1 MRFSLAFVAALCS
14 FVPTLLGPSTAQ
26 AYSTRVH
33 ISLANEIRE
42 DLIANGDGTLRLRW
56 SDYSVTLPPE
66 DAAAIMNQPLAFR
79 AGSIGPDNMIFPG
92 LTDATHGLEQDPFRQ
107 CQLLYEDAIT
117 EAERAYALGCF
128 LHGSSDAVVHHF
140 VNAVTGETFTLAPIS
155 TGRVAAWSNVVG
167 HITTESMIQEA
178 LLSAAPGRFSG
189 SVLSHGIPRSFVLR
203 NYFDEDAPLWQLMSR
218 HALARLNAAR
228 AADPDATLSEAI
240 TAAELAPFE
249 YLVLAPVFVREAD
262 TSRATLRAFVLAEI
276 ADMQDWSSPRGSQ
289 LLVTDGPDTMLGTRD
304 DETACDTSCASAY
317 AQYVTYVRL
326 LEPRRDASGR
336 ELPSAFDKI
345 VDELG
350 EDLGA
355 VLPILV
361 QVIENLS
368 SALNGPIAPGESGLD
383 LEPSEVVGYFAPLQD
398 WADDATTIDWN
409 TVVNA
414 VAPAWL
420 VDLDNFL
427 DSLGVP
433 FSLGTLMQAI
443 FAPVLDQVRAAVE
456 DYVIG
461 EAQTYLE
468 ELTTEYRAT
477 YEAWIDDEDAF
488 LAARAPAGLSGDT
501 LDHVLSSGLWAYSFN
516 TVAVTLA
523 DHRVMLVDGEP
534 IDSGPTSFDASY
546 TPRWTQLGLCPY
558 LYEAVYP
565 EGFDIAALLS
575 VQEDGTIHRSG
586 ATEDAPV
593 ECHDGAL
600 SSFGTPS
607 VTTCAHTDLASLLG
621 TPVGSVSR
629 AYPPDFASGSP
640 GCRNLVIA
648 GLPDPP
654 PPGPDAGMMMGS
666 DGGVGP
672 GIDGGTSMPP
682 TSAGCACAVPA
693 GRSGHGGGPLLLG
706 LGLALLVI
714 ARRRRVVAVAATFA
728 LALGL
733 AACDPV
739 PTNDD
744 TPAGNDAGTD
754 DAPSSD
760 DDGGGVDAPSPVDGG
775 GTDGGIDRRR
785 ILMDALG
792 DSTWS
797 ALQTRIETSGAGG
810 REIERAYEIEFR
822 ASSLTWTEVRNP
834 FGPARRRRMRVFTID
849 RDGEQVHSTVMTPD
863 SWPLDPLDGEM
874 EDWRFTVSTG
884 SPRTL
889 TIENQ
894 DTGAI
899 EVFTEGGWDAPT
911 GGLTAEVRVFA
922 ADGAMNTAACNNSTT
937 FDRPTIWGF
946 ARGASVE
953 APLSRDI
960 AAGVDIARWDATTS
974 FAVTDIAGFDRLGG
988 TLISDQANFVVRYSG
1003 TVAHPGGTFRMRE
1016 TDDAVDGGL
1025 FVFLND
1031 DVGSTSSSDLFLEVQ
1046 FFGFIPDATPDAPS
1060 ITLPAGPVPFE
1071 AILWRCTGS
1080 SDEATDLQIDIGTGY
1095 RYPSASF
1102 TTPVVNDTLFP
1113 PAL

>member
-1 MRFSLAFVAALCS
+1 MRFALAFVGALCLL
-14 FVPTLLGPSTAQ
+14 VPVPAH

-42 DLIANGDGTLRLRW
+42 DLIANGDGTLHLRW
-56 SDYSVTLPPE
+56 SEYAVTLPPE

-140 VNAVTGETFTLAPIS
+140 VNAVTGETFTLTPIAAIRGS
-155 TGRVAAWSNVVG
+155 AWSNVVG

-178 LLSAAPGRFSG
+178 LLAAAPSRFSG
-189 SVLSHGIPRSFVLR
+189 SVLSHDIPRSFVLR

-218 HALARLNAAR
+218 HALARLQAAR
-228 AADPDATLSEAI
+228 AADPDATLAEAI
-240 TAAELAPFE
+240 EAAELAPFE

-262 TSRATLRAFVLAEI
+262 SSRATLRAFVLAEI

-289 LLVTDGPDTMLGTRD
+289 LLVTDGPDTTLGTRD

-317 AQYVTYVRL
+317 GQYVGYVRL

-336 ELPSAFDKI
+336 VLPSAFDKI

-368 SALNGPIAPGESGLD
+368 AALNGPIAPGESGLD
-383 LEPSEVVGYFAPLQD
+383 LEPSEVVDYFAPLQD

-414 VAPAWL
+414 VAPSWL
-420 VDLDNFL
+420 IELDAFL
-427 DSLGVP
+427 DSVGVP

-443 FAPVLDQVRAAVE
+443 FAPVLDQVRMAVE

-461 EAQTYLE
+461 EAQAYLE
-468 ELTTEYRAT
+468 ELSTEYRAT
-477 YEAWIDDEDAF
+477 YAMWVTDEEDF
-488 LAARAPAGLSGDT
+488 LAARAPEGLSGDT

-523 DHRVMLVDGEP
+523 DHRVMLVDGDP
-534 IDSGPTSFDASY
+534 VDSGPTSFDASY

-565 EGFDIAALLS
+565 EGFDVAALLS
-575 VQEDGTIHRSG
+575 VEDGGTIHRST
-586 ATEDAPV
+586 AMMDAPI
-593 ECHDGAL
+593 ECHDGSL
-600 SSFGTPS
+600 SSFGAPS
-607 VTTCAHTDLASLLG
+607 VTTCGHTVLASLLS
-621 TPVGSVSR
+621 TPIGSLSR

-654 PPGPDAGMMMGS
+654 PLVPDAGIS
-666 DGGVGP
+666 DADGGVTGP
-672 GIDGGTSMPP
+672 GIDGGTTTPP

-693 GRSGHGGGPLLLG
+693 AGARTDRAPLCLG
-706 LGLALLVI
+706 LGLLLLLA
-714 ARRRRVVAVAATFA
+714 ARRRRAMAIATIA
-728 LALGL
+728 LSI
-733 AACDPV
+733 AACDPMV
-739 PTNDD
+739 VTTD
-744 TPAGNDAGTD
+744 TPTGEDAGPR
-754 DAPSSD
+754 DAPSST
-760 DDGGGVDAPSPVDGG
+760 DDGGGVDALVAIDGG
-775 GTDGGIDRRR
+775 NADAGVDLRRV
-785 ILMDALG
+785 LMDALG
-792 DSTWS
+792 NSTWS
-797 ALQTRIETSGAGG
+797 ALQTRIETSGSGG
-810 REIERAYEIEFR
+810 SEIERAYELEFR
-822 ASSLTWTEVRNP
+822 AAALTWTEIRNP
-834 FGPARRRRMRVFTID
+834 FGPARLRRMRVFTID
-849 RDGEQVHSTVMTPD
+849 RDGERVHSTVMNPD
-863 SWPLDPLDGEM
+863 TWPIDPLDGEM
-874 EDWRFTVSTG
+874 EDFRFEVGAG

-889 TIENQ
+889 TIENL

-899 EVFTEGGWDAPT
+899 EVFTEGAWDAPIT
-911 GGLTAEVRVFA
+911 GLTAEVRVFA

-953 APLSRDI
+953 VPLERDVV
-960 AAGVDIARWDATTS
+960 AGVDIARWDATTS

-988 TLISDQANFVVRYSG
+988 TRISDQANFVVRYTG
-1003 TVAHPGGTFRMRE
+1003 AVTHPGGALRMRE
-1016 TDDAVDGGL
+1016 ADDAVDGGL

-1046 FFGFIPDATPDAPS
+1046 FFGFIPDATPDEPA
-1060 ITLPAGPVPFE
+1060 ITLGAGPVPFE

-1080 SDEATDLQIDIGTGY
+1080 SDESTDLQIDMGGY
-1095 RYPSASF
+1095 RYPNASF

>member
-1 MRFSLAFVAALCS
+1 MRFSLAWLGAASLL
-14 FVPTLLGPSTAQ
+14 VPTLLVNTTAH

-56 SDYSVTLPPE
+56 SDYAVTLPPE

-79 AGSIGPDNMIFPG
+79 AGSVGPDNMIFPG

-140 VNAVTGETFTLAPIS
+140 VNAVTGETFTLTPIS
-155 TGRVAAWSNVVG
+155 VGRGSAWSNVVG

-178 LLSAAPGRFSG
+178 ILGAAPARFSG
-189 SVLSHGIPRSFVLR
+189 TSLTHDIPRSFVLR
-203 NYFDEDAPLWQLMSR
+203 NYFNEEAPLWQLMSR
-218 HALARLNAAR
+218 HALARLEAAR
-228 AADPDATLSEAI
+228 AANPDATLAEAI
-240 TAAELAPFE
+240 EDAELAPYE

-262 TSRATLRAFVLAEI
+262 TSRATLRAFVLSEI

-289 LLVTDGPDTMLGTRD
+289 LLVTDGPDAMLGTRD
-304 DETACDTSCASAY
+304 DETACDSSCASAY
-317 AQYVTYVRL
+317 AQYVGYVRL

-336 ELPSAFDKI
+336 VLPSAFDKI

-361 QVIENLS
+361 QVIESLS
-368 SALNGPIAPGESGLD
+368 SALNGPLAPGESGLD
-383 LEPSEVVGYFAPLQD
+383 LEPSEVAGYFAPLQD
-398 WADDATTIDWN
+398 WADDATTVDWN

-420 VDLDNFL
+420 IELDAFL
-427 DSLGVP
+427 DTVGVP

-443 FAPVLDQVRAAVE
+443 FAPVLDQVRMAIE
-456 DYVIG
+456 EYVIG
-461 EAQTYLE
+461 EAQAYLE
-468 ELTTEYRAT
+468 ELSTEYRAT
-477 YEAWIDDEDAF
+477 YEMWVNDEDDF
-488 LAARAPAGLSGDT
+488 LAARAPEGLSGDT

-523 DHRVMLVDGEP
+523 DHRVMLVDGDP
-534 IDSGPTSFDASY
+534 IENGPTSFDASY
-546 TPRWTQLGLCPY
+546 TPRWTQLGLCTY
-558 LYEAVYP
+558 LSEAVYP

-575 VQEDGTIHRSG
+575 VEQAGTLHRSS
-586 ATEDAPV
+586 ATTDAPI
-593 ECHDGAL
+593 ECHDGSL
-600 SSFGTPS
+600 SSFGDPS
-607 VTTCAHTDLASLLG
+607 AAACAHTDLMTLLG
-621 TPVGSVSR
+621 GPVGSVSR
-629 AYPPDFASGSP
+629 AYPPDFASGAP

-654 PPGPDAGMMMGS
+654 PPAPDAGMA
-666 DGGVGP
+666 DRDAGVIGP
-672 GIDGGTSMPP
+672 GIDGGTAIPP
-682 TSAGCACAVPA
+682 TSAGCACASA
-693 GRSGHGGGPLLLG
+693 TRSRGDAPLLLG
-706 LGLALLVI
+706 LGLVLAWAV
-714 ARRRRVVAVAATFA
+714 RRRRAAVIATMA
-728 LALGL
+728 LSI
-733 AACDPV
+733 AACDPMV
-739 PTNDD
+739 TTTD
-744 TPAGNDAGTD
+744 TPMGEDAGRS
-754 DAPSSD
+754 DAPVSI
-760 DDGGGVDAPSPVDGG
+760 DDGGGADAPTTVDGG
-775 GTDGGIDRRR
+775 GADGGVDLRRV
-785 ILMDALG
+785 LMDALG
-792 DSTWS
+792 NSTWS

-810 REIERAYEIEFR
+810 SEIERAYELEFQ
-822 ASSLTWTEVRNP
+822 AASLTWTEVRNP
-834 FGPARRRRMRVFTID
+834 YGPARLRRMRVFTID
-849 RDGEQVHSTVMTPD
+849 RDGETVRSTVMNPD
-863 SWPLDPLDGEM
+863 TWPIDPLDGEM
-874 EDWRFTVSTG
+874 EDFRFEVGAG

-889 TIENQ
+889 TIENL
-894 DTGAI
+894 DTGDI
-899 EVFTEGGWDAPT
+899 EVFTEGAWDAPT
-911 GGLTAEVRVFA
+911 SGLTAEVRVFA

-937 FDRPTIWGF
+937 FDRATIWGF

-953 APLSRDI
+953 MPLERDVV
-960 AAGVDIARWDATTS
+960 AGVDIARWDATTS

-988 TLISDQANFVVRYSG
+988 TRISDQANFVVRYTG
-1003 TVAHPGGTFRMRE
+1003 AVVHPGGAFRMRE
-1016 TDDAVDGGL
+1016 ADDAVDGGIS
-1025 FVFLND
+1025 VFLND
-1031 DVGSTSSSDLFLEVQ
+1031 DVGGTSTDDLFLEVQ

-1071 AILWRCTGS
+1071 AIVWRCTGS
-1080 SDEATDLQIDIGTGY
+1080 SDESTDLQIDIGTGY